1 VKADEFPMMK
11 PILANTETLNAEARN
26 ALANYIL
33 IH

>member
-1 VKADEFPMMK
+1 MK